1 MMLNRPD
8 DSQEQISLLP
18 ESAFTNNM
26 QNLNIRS
33 GERKTKE
40 EKQINFYQEARV
52 DTEVSGQTQ
61 SQAFPV
67 GERSRN
73 NIMNGGRQLTLM
85 TVCSDVMDNSA
96 DLILDYIKENS
107 QASQQDEEDEYLTF
121 QLCEG
126 EEMNNEM
133 ANFIG
138 IHMLNDGYLDGEEP
152 ADKPDQD
159 GGLTYQ
165 CP

>member
-1 MMLNRPD
+1 
-8 DSQEQISLLP
+8 
-18 ESAFTNNM
+18 M

-152 ADKPDQD
+152 ADKPD
-159 GGLTYQ
+159 
-165 CP
+165 

>member
-1 MMLNRPD
+1 
-8 DSQEQISLLP
+8 
-18 ESAFTNNM
+18 M